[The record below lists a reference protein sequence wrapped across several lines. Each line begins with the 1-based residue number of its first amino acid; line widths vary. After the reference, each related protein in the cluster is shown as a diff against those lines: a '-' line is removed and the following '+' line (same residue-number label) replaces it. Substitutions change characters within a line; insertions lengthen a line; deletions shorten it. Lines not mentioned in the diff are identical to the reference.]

1 MPLPVRA
8 LSARALAI
16 LRTEGSMALLRHTL
30 TYGAFLSRRVIRYNR
45 SYLYLHDV
53 RAREEEKFLPRLDSW
68 DVRIIH
74 SNAEADAVAAEGF
87 EDLRK
92 VFVHSPE
99 SLRRGAIAFCIY
111 VERALAHIGWLA
123 LTPQAKECVDRLPYT
138 VDFANGESC
147 TGGTYTVPRFRGKG
161 LMAYGYF
168 LRFEYLRRLGYSS
181 SRNAVRV
188 NNRASQKA
196 HSRFNPEIYG
206 TGRLI
211 QVLRWRA
218 WSETPFPGG
227 PVRGLP
233 PAR

>member
-16 LRTEGSMALLRHTL
+16 LRTEGVGAVLRHTL

-45 SYLYLHDV
+45 SYLYTHEV
-53 RAREEEKFLPRLDSW
+53 RNRDEKEFLPRLDSW
-68 DVRIIH
+68 DVRIMH

-92 VFVHSPE
+92 VFVHSSY
-99 SLRRGAIAFCIY
+99 SLDRGAIAFCIFSG
-111 VERALAHIGWLA
+111 RTLAHVGWLA
-123 LTPQAKECVDRLPYT
+123 LTPEAKQHVDRLPYA
-138 VDFANGESC
+138 VDFLGGQACS
-147 TGGTYTVPRFRGKG
+147 GGTYTVPRFRGKG
-161 LMAYGYF
+161 LMAYGYYIR
-168 LRFEYLRRLGYSS
+168 LEYLRQHGYTS

-188 NNRASQKA
+188 DNRASQRVHAK
-196 HSRFNPEIYG
+196 FDPEIRG

-218 WSETPFPGG
+218 WKETPFPEG
-227 PVRGLP
+227 PARRLP